1 MANFEEKVTS
11 NLFKVKDPKLFI
23 NEIEEKE
30 IECFFERKYNDNKR
44 FAIASYDGLMTVD
57 KYGEDFEYDDFIKLI
72 QNHIYDDEIVVIKSI
87 GNEALRY
94 LTADVAIVSKEKVEY
109 IEFGKIIKDKLINEY
124 NLNDEE
130 AANISY

>member
-11 NLFKVKDPKLFI
+11 NFFKVKDSKLFI
-23 NEIEEKE
+23 NEIEEKQ
-30 IECFFERKYNDNKR
+30 IECFFEQKHDDNER
-44 FAIASYDGLMTVD
+44 FAVVSYDGLITTD
-57 KYGEDFEYDDFIKLI
+57 ENDEDFEYDDFIKLI

>member
-11 NLFKVKDPKLFI
+11 NFFKVKDPKLFI
-23 NEIEEKE
+23 NEIEEKG
-30 IECFFERKYNDNKR
+30 IECFFERKYNDNER
-44 FAIASYDGLMTVD
+44 FAIVSYDGLIT
-57 KYGEDFEYDDFIKLI
+57 EDFEYDDFIKLI

-94 LTADVAIVSKEKVEY
+94 LTADATIVSKEKVEY
-109 IEFGKIIKDKLINEY
+109 IEFGKIIKNKLINEY
-124 NLNDEE
+124 NLDDEE

>member
-11 NLFKVKDPKLFI
+11 NFFKVKDSKLFI

-30 IECFFERKYNDNKR
+30 IECFFERKYNDNER

-109 IEFGKIIKDKLINEY
+109 IEFGKIIKNKLINEY
-124 NLNDEE
+124 NLDDEE

>member
-11 NLFKVKDPKLFI
+11 NFFKVKDSKLFI
-23 NEIEEKE
+23 NEIEEKQ
-30 IECFFERKYNDNKR
+30 IECFFERKYNDNER
-44 FAIASYDGLMTVD
+44 FAIVSYDGLVAVD
-57 KYGEDFEYDDFIKLI
+57 AYGEDFEYDDFIKLI

-87 GNEALRY
+87 GNEKLRY
-94 LTADVAIVSKEKVEY
+94 LTADATIVSKEKVEY

-124 NLNDEE
+124 NLDDEE

>member
-11 NLFKVKDPKLFI
+11 NFFKVKDSKLFI

-30 IECFFERKYNDNKR
+30 IECFFERKYNDNER
-44 FAIASYDGLMTVD
+44 FAIVSYDGLVAVD
-57 KYGEDFEYDDFIKLI
+57 AYGEDFEYDDFIELI

-94 LTADVAIVSKEKVEY
+94 LTADATIVSKEKVEY
-109 IEFGKIIKDKLINEY
+109 IEFGKIIKNKLINEY

>member
-11 NLFKVKDPKLFI
+11 NFFKVKDPKLFI
-23 NEIEEKE
+23 NEIEEKQ
-30 IECFFERKYNDNKR
+30 IECFFERKYNDNER
-44 FAIASYDGLMTVD
+44 FAIVSYDGLIT
-57 KYGEDFEYDDFIKLI
+57 EDFEYDDFIKLI

-124 NLNDEE
+124 NLDDEE

>member
-11 NLFKVKDPKLFI
+11 NFFKVKDSKLFI

-30 IECFFERKYNDNKR
+30 IECFFERKYNDNER
-44 FAIASYDGLMTVD
+44 FAIVSYDGLVAVD
-57 KYGEDFEYDDFIKLI
+57 AYGEDFEYDDFIELI

-87 GNEALRY
+87 GNEKLRY

>member
-11 NLFKVKDPKLFI
+11 NFFKVKDPKLFI

-30 IECFFERKYNDNKR
+30 IECFFERKYNDNER
-44 FAIASYDGLMTVD
+44 FAIVSYDGLIT
-57 KYGEDFEYDDFIKLI
+57 EDFEYDDFIKLI

-124 NLNDEE
+124 NLDDEE

>member
-11 NLFKVKDPKLFI
+11 NFFKVKDSKLFI
-23 NEIEEKE
+23 NEIEEKQ
-30 IECFFERKYNDNKR
+30 IECFFERKYNDNER
-44 FAIASYDGLMTVD
+44 FAIVSYDGLVAVD
-57 KYGEDFEYDDFIKLI
+57 AYGEDFEYDDFIELI

-94 LTADVAIVSKEKVEY
+94 LTADATIVSKEKVEY
-109 IEFGKIIKDKLINEY
+109 IEFGKIIKNKLINEY
-124 NLNDEE
+124 NLDDEG

>member
-11 NLFKVKDPKLFI
+11 NFFKVKDSKLFI
-23 NEIEEKE
+23 NEIEEKQ
-30 IECFFERKYNDNKR
+30 IECFFERKYNDNER

-87 GNEALRY
+87 GNEKLRY
-94 LTADVAIVSKEKVEY
+94 LTADATIVSKEKVEY

-124 NLNDEE
+124 NLDDEE

>member
-11 NLFKVKDPKLFI
+11 NFFKVKDSKLFI

-30 IECFFERKYNDNKR
+30 IECFFERKYNDNER
-44 FAIASYDGLMTVD
+44 FAIVSYDGLVAVD
-57 KYGEDFEYDDFIKLI
+57 AYGEDFEYDDFIELI

-109 IEFGKIIKDKLINEY
+109 IEFGKIIKNKLINEY
-124 NLNDEE
+124 NLDDEE

>member
-11 NLFKVKDPKLFI
+11 NFFKVKDSKLFI
-23 NEIEEKE
+23 NEIEEKQ
-30 IECFFERKYNDNKR
+30 IECFFERKYNDNER
-44 FAIASYDGLMTVD
+44 FAIVSYDGLIT
-57 KYGEDFEYDDFIKLI
+57 EDFEYDDFIKLI

-94 LTADVAIVSKEKVEY
+94 LTADATIVSKEKVEY
-109 IEFGKIIKDKLINEY
+109 IEFGKIIKNKLINEY
-124 NLNDEE
+124 NLDDEE

>member
-11 NLFKVKDPKLFI
+11 NFFKVKDSKLFI
-23 NEIEEKE
+23 NEIEEKQ
-30 IECFFERKYNDNKR
+30 IECFFERKYNDNER
-44 FAIASYDGLMTVD
+44 FAIVSYGSLITEDEN
-57 KYGEDFEYDDFIKLI
+57 GEDFEYDDFIKLI

-87 GNEALRY
+87 GNEKLRY
-94 LTADVAIVSKEKVEY
+94 LTADATIVSKEKVEY
-109 IEFGKIIKDKLINEY
+109 IDLGKIIKDKLINEY

>member
-11 NLFKVKDPKLFI
+11 NFFKVKDSKLFI
-23 NEIEEKE
+23 NEIEEKQ
-30 IECFFERKYNDNKR
+30 IECFFERKHNDNER
-44 FAIASYDGLMTVD
+44 FAIVSYDGLMTVD

-109 IEFGKIIKDKLINEY
+109 IEFNKIIKNKLINEY
-124 NLNDEE
+124 NLDDEE

>member
-11 NLFKVKDPKLFI
+11 NFFKVKDPKLFI

-30 IECFFERKYNDNKR
+30 IECFFERKYNDNER
-44 FAIASYDGLMTVD
+44 FAIVSYDGLIT
-57 KYGEDFEYDDFIKLI
+57 EDFEYDDFIKLI

-87 GNEALRY
+87 GNEKLRY
-94 LTADVAIVSKEKVEY
+94 LTADATIVSKEKVEY
-109 IEFGKIIKDKLINEY
+109 IEFGKIIKNKLINEY

>member
-11 NLFKVKDPKLFI
+11 NFFKVKDPKLFI

-30 IECFFERKYNDNKR
+30 IECFFERKYNDNER
-44 FAIASYDGLMTVD
+44 FAIVSYDGLIT
-57 KYGEDFEYDDFIKLI
+57 EDFEYDDFIKLI

-94 LTADVAIVSKEKVEY
+94 LTADATIVSKEKVEY

>member
-11 NLFKVKDPKLFI
+11 NFFKVKDSKLFI

-30 IECFFERKYNDNKR
+30 IECFFERKYNDNER
-44 FAIASYDGLMTVD
+44 FAIASYDGLVAVD
-57 KYGEDFEYDDFIKLI
+57 AYGEDFEYDDFIKLI

-87 GNEALRY
+87 GNEKLRY

-109 IEFGKIIKDKLINEY
+109 IEFNKIIKNKLINEY
-124 NLNDEE
+124 NLDDEE

>member
-11 NLFKVKDPKLFI
+11 NFFKVKDPKLFI
-23 NEIEEKE
+23 NEIEEKG
-30 IECFFERKYNDNKR
+30 IECFFERKYNDNER
-44 FAIASYDGLMTVD
+44 FAIVSYDGLIT
-57 KYGEDFEYDDFIKLI
+57 EDFEYDDFIKLI

-94 LTADVAIVSKEKVEY
+94 LTADATIVSKEKVEY

>member
-11 NLFKVKDPKLFI
+11 NFFKVKDSKLFI
-23 NEIEEKE
+23 NEIEEKQ
-30 IECFFERKYNDNKR
+30 IECFFERKYNDNER
-44 FAIASYDGLMTVD
+44 FAIVSYDGLVAVD
-57 KYGEDFEYDDFIKLI
+57 AYGEDFEYDDFIELI

-94 LTADVAIVSKEKVEY
+94 LTADATIVSKEKVEY

-124 NLNDEE
+124 NLDDEE

>member
-11 NLFKVKDPKLFI
+11 NFFKVKDSKLFI
-23 NEIEEKE
+23 NEIEEKG
-30 IECFFERKYNDNKR
+30 IECFFERKYNDNER
-44 FAIASYDGLMTVD
+44 FAIVSYDGLVAVD
-57 KYGEDFEYDDFIKLI
+57 VYGEDFEYDDFIELI

-94 LTADVAIVSKEKVEY
+94 LTADATIVSKEKVEY
-109 IEFGKIIKDKLINEY
+109 IEFGKIIKNKLINEY
-124 NLNDEE
+124 NLDDEE